1 MGNGSV
7 LAVLMLPTDRQH
19 FSLRLATHLFAES
32 LLDKDHYFEWLL
44 NTINQVDIETLPVYL
59 LIIKSH
65 LKEVG
70 QSRRYGRRLA
80 ESLSEQLHRVFL
92 VVLICG
98 ADADYLA
105 DKEQC
110 LAGPVHRRGNQDC
123 EPNQAAYSCQPH
135 VLSDAA
141 TMAWVS
147 TYAAT
152 RDRSFTCFALCG
164 YLQA

>member
-1 MGNGSV
+1 M

-32 LLDKDHYFEWLL
+32 LLDKDHYFDWLL

-59 LIIKSH
+59 LIINSH

-98 ADADYLA
+98 PDADYLA
-105 DKEQC
+105 DKEQ
-110 LAGPVHRRGNQDC
+110 
-123 EPNQAAYSCQPH
+123 
-135 VLSDAA
+135 
-141 TMAWVS
+141 
-147 TYAAT
+147 
-152 RDRSFTCFALCG
+152 
-164 YLQA
+164 